1 MKSQFWHQKV
11 AENYSKM
18 QVKARAVWTGPVTV
32 VWAVLQSTKSKSIS
46 MPVIAFLEQ
55 KGKFVKEEGITGVVK
70 TEAINI
76 PGQIVSSGK
85 KLPLG

>member
-1 MKSQFWHQKV
+1 
-11 AENYSKM
+11 
-18 QVKARAVWTGPVTV
+18 
-32 VWAVLQSTKSKSIS
+32 

-55 KGKFVKEEGITGVVK
+55 KGKFIKEEGITGVVK